1 MLWLPR
7 RLFHLEATV
16 MDLGLAT
23 MGVARKP
30 PSPPP
35 QLSPLGTCP
44 SLRPQVCPGLTS
56 TLGTSIRLPRS
67 PCLMS

>member
-23 MGVARKP
+23 MGVQEAAEP
-30 PSPPP
+30 PTPAEPPGDLP
-35 QLSPLGTCP
+35 QP
-44 SLRPQVCPGLTS
+44 
-56 TLGTSIRLPRS
+56 
-67 PCLMS
+67 